1 MCNCVFGRAKVFS
14 PGIFSLFLG
23 YCDAAR
29 HLETRRR
36 GKLSL
41 QSTKAELHIDEGASV
56 GMSSDVVGF
65 ILFDTNF
72 RSCVNYLMFSGSDP
86 C

>member
-1 MCNCVFGRAKVFS
+1 MCNCVFGRAKVIFFCFS
-14 PGIFSLFLG
+14 PGISSFFLG

-41 QSTKAELHIDEGASV
+41 QSTKAELNIDEGASV
-56 GMSSDVVGF
+56 GMFSDVVGF
-65 ILFDTNF
+65 ILLTQI
-72 RSCVNYLMFSGSDP
+72 SVLESIL
-86 C
+86 